1 MNESSNNQQS
11 NQQGGNS
18 GKGRRNTSN
27 KENLSNFVFGKVQP
41 QAVPLEEAVL
51 GALML
56 DREALPMVMDTLRPE
71 SFYLEAHQHIYR
83 AVIRLFERSN
93 PVDLLTV
100 TEELKK
106 AGELDNIGGGY
117 YLVELSNRVA
127 SAANIEYHARIIAQK
142 HIQRELIGVST
153 RTIRDAYEDTTDVFN
168 LLDEA
173 EKGLFAI
180 TQNNL
185 SRSYESMGSLSSK
198 VLKQIEELSKKED
211 GLTGVPTGF
220 TDLDRLTSG
229 WQPSD
234 LIIIAARPGMGKCL
248 GKGTK
253 VLMFNGSLQNVE
265 DLNPGDLLMGDD
277 STPRQVLSTTT
288 GREMMY
294 WVRQNKGMDYR
305 VNESHILS
313 LKRSR
318 TEWRHQNGAVLN
330 ISVKEYL
337 QQSAKFKT
345 NYKGYKTAVEFAERS
360 LAVHPYF
367 LGLWLGDGTSDNSNI
382 STTDEEVVSYLE
394 SYADDLGL
402 SLKKHQQAPEKCP
415 IYCIAN
421 DRQHAMGYSL
431 HGMLRDL
438 GVIGNKHIPKD
449 YLINATA
456 KRLELLAGLIDSD
469 GHYLEQSNGFEI
481 TQKNERLAREIKFL
495 CDSLGFRTSLTA
507 KKAQITSIGFEST
520 VWRLRI
526 YGDLNKVPVRI
537 QRKQPN
543 PWKSKINWQVT
554 GIRVEADKVDD
565 YYGFELDGN
574 GLFLLEDMTVTHNTS
589 MVLAV
594 ALNAA
599 RDFNKGIA
607 LFSLE
612 MASTQLV
619 QRLISMESEIPANK
633 FRNGKLED
641 YEWQMLQSTVER
653 LNAVPIFIDD
663 TPAINIFELRAKCR
677 RLKMQHDIQLI
688 VIDYLQLM
696 TGSSD
701 NNRTGN
707 REQEIGSISR
717 ALKSLAKELNV
728 PVIALSQLS
737 RAVEVRG
744 GSKRPQLS
752 DLRESGCLTGDT
764 LIVDAQTGRR
774 VTIQC
779 LAERAHQSTFAS
791 LGMTEDLKVHPQNLV
806 KAFYSGQ
813 KQVFEIKTHSG
824 RSIKASANHPFFK
837 LNGWTAL
844 ENLQEGDRIAMPRKI
859 NISSP
864 SNPLSKTELTLLAHL
879 IGDGCILPKSPYHY
893 TSADKANIEI
903 VNVCAK
909 ELFGIEGRIVAQENW
924 WHTYLTSPYHLTHR
938 VKHPITIWYEKMGLE
953 RVRSYKKRLPDQL
966 FESDEENIALFLHHL
981 WATDGNISWKT
992 AQEGRS
998 PSLAIYYGTTS
1009 VILAEQVQHLL
1020 LRLGI
1025 QSTVRI
1031 TRKGNYRPSFNIWIE
1046 GKDCQTKFLTL
1057 VGCYGERGV
1066 KIPAMQLALDAIEGN
1081 PNNDTIPKEAWH
1093 GAIQTAK
1100 EDQGLSWRSFS
1111 EQLEMSYAGSTLFKH
1126 GISRERMSRIEQFLP
1141 DEKISNLVH
1150 SDIYWDKIKSISPLG
1165 IEDVYDATVLN
1176 VHNFVANDFIVHN
1189 SIEQDADIVS
1199 FIYRPEYYQI
1209 LEDEQGQ
1216 SLKGIAE
1223 FIVAK
1228 HRNGALDTI
1237 RLKFTDTFAKFS
1249 NLDDPSF
1256 AGLSDPL
1263 TGPFQPSVISRQS
1276 RMNDEDIPF

>member
-1 MNESSNNQQS
+1 MNESNNFPQG
-11 NQQGGNS
+11 NQQGGS
-18 GKGRRNTSN
+18 DRRRRNTSN
-27 KENLSNFVFGKVQP
+27 QEGLSNFVFGKVQP

-56 DREALPMVMDTLRPE
+56 DREALPMVMDILRPE
-71 SFYLEAHQHIYR
+71 SFYLEGHQHIYR

-106 AGELDNIGGGY
+106 AGELDKIGGGY
-117 YLVELSNRVA
+117 YLVELTNRVA

-185 SRSYESMGSLSSK
+185 SRSYESMGTLSSK
-198 VLKQIEELSKKED
+198 VLKQIEELSKKGD

-234 LIIIAARPGMGKCL
+234 LIILAARPGMGKCL
-248 GKGTK
+248 AKGTK
-253 VLMFNGSLQNVE
+253 VLMYDGSLRCVE
-265 DLNPGDLLMGDD
+265 DLQSGELLMGDD
-277 STPRQVLSTTT
+277 SSPRTILSTTK

-318 TEWRHQNGAVLN
+318 NEGPHSAGDVLN
-330 ISVKEYL
+330 IPVKEYINK
-337 QQSAKFKT
+337 SNKFKT
-345 NYKGYKTAVEFAERS
+345 NYKGYKVAVEFAS
-360 LAVHPYF
+360 KPFTVHPYF
-367 LGLWLGDGTSDNSNI
+367 LGLWLGDGNNSS
-382 STTDEEVVSYLE
+382 STITTNDTEVVDFLHSYSE
-394 SYADDLGL
+394 DLGL
-402 SLKKHQQAPEKCP
+402 TLTPRKIQSGKCP
-415 IYCIAN
+415 QYTITN

-431 HGMLRDL
+431 HGMLKEI
-438 GVIGNKHIPKD
+438 GVLHHKHIPES
-449 YLINATA
+449 YLINNTVN
-456 KRLELLAGLIDSD
+456 RLDLLAGLIDSD
-469 GHYLEQSNGFEI
+469 GHYLSQSNGFEI
-481 TQKNERLAREIKFL
+481 TQKEELLAQQIKFL
-495 CDSLGFRTSLTA
+495 CDSLGFRTSIA
-507 KKAQITSIGFEST
+507 KKKAQIASIGYEST
-520 VWRLRI
+520 VWRVRI
-526 YGDLNKVPVRI
+526 YGNIERIPVRI
-537 QRKQPN
+537 KRKQPN
-543 PWKSKINWQVT
+543 PWKSRVNWQVT
-554 GIRVEADKVDD
+554 GIKVEPDCIDD
-565 YYGFELDGN
+565 YFGFELDGN

-599 RDFNKGIA
+599 RDFNKGVA

-619 QRLISMESEIPANK
+619 QRLISMESEIPATK

-653 LNAVPIFIDD
+653 LNSVPIFIDD
-663 TPAINIFELRAKCR
+663 TPGINIFELRAKCR
-677 RLKMQHDIQLI
+677 RLKMQYDIQI
-688 VIDYLQLM
+688 IIIDYLQLM
-696 TGSSD
+696 TGSTEG
-701 NNRTGN
+701 NRGGN

-717 ALKSLAKELNV
+717 ALKGLAKELNV

-764 LIVDAQTGRR
+764 LLTDAISGKRITIKELTDRPHQTPF
-774 VTIQC
+774 T
-779 LAERAHQSTFAS
+779 S
-791 LGMTEDLKVHPQNLV
+791 LGMDDHLKVGPQHLV

-813 KQVFEIKTHSG
+813 KQVFELTLHSG
-824 RSIKASANHPFFK
+824 RRIKASANHPFFK
-837 LNGWTAL
+837 INGWTAL
-844 ENLQEGDRIAMPRKI
+844 ENLEVGDRIATPRKI
-859 NISSP
+859 TISSP
-864 SNPLSKTELTLLAHL
+864 SNPLSKLELTLLAHL
-879 IGDGCILPKSPYHY
+879 IGDGCILPRSPYHY
-893 TSADKANIEI
+893 TSADWTNIEA
-903 VNVCAK
+903 VNTCAR
-909 ELFGIEGRIVAQENW
+909 ELFGIEARVVPQGNW
-924 WHTYLTSPYHLTHR
+924 WHTYLPSPYHLTHG
-938 VKHPITIWYEKMGLE
+938 VKHPITKWYEKLGLE
-953 RVRSYKKRLPDQL
+953 RVRSFDKRLPDEL
-966 FESDEENIALFLHHL
+966 FQCDESHIEHFLHHL

-992 AQEGRS
+992 THKDRQPA
-998 PSLAIYYGTTS
+998 LAIYYGTTS
-1009 VILAEQVQHLL
+1009 AILAEQVQHLL

-1025 QSTVRI
+1025 QSSVKI
-1031 TRKGNYRPSFNIWIE
+1031 TQKGNHRPSHNIWIE
-1046 GKDCQTKFLTL
+1046 GKENQARFLNQ
-1057 VGCYGERGV
+1057 VGCFGARGA
-1066 KIPAMQLALDAIEGN
+1066 KIPTMQLALEAINGN
-1081 PNNDTIPKEAWH
+1081 PNNDTIPKEAWQ
-1093 GAIQTAK
+1093 GVISDAK
-1100 EDQGLSWRSFS
+1100 AEAGLSWRTFS
-1111 EQLEMSYAGSTLFKH
+1111 SKLETAYSGSSLH
-1126 GISRERMSRIEQFLP
+1126 QSGISRARMQRVETILP
-1141 DEKISNLVH
+1141 TESIANLAH
-1150 SDIYWDKIKSISPLG
+1150 SDIYWDKIKSITPLG
-1165 IEDVYDATVLN
+1165 VEDVYDATVLE

-1209 LEDEQGQ
+1209 LEDENGQ

-1228 HRNGALDTI
+1228 HRNGALDTVK
-1237 RLKFTDTFAKFS
+1237 LKFTDTFAKFS

-1256 AGLSDPL
+1256 AGLQDPL
-1263 TGPFQPSVISRQS
+1263 SGPFQPSVITRQS

>member
-1 MNESSNNQQS
+1 MNESSNNQS
-11 NQQGGNS
+11 SGQQGNNN
-18 GKGRRNTSN
+18 GKGRRNAPNNES
-27 KENLSNFVFGKVQP
+27 LSNFVFGKVQP

-56 DREALPMVMDTLRPE
+56 DREALPLVMDTLRPE
-71 SFYLEAHQHIYR
+71 SFYLESHQQIYR
-83 AVIRLFERSN
+83 AIIRLFERSN

-106 AGELDNIGGGY
+106 AGDLDKIGGGY

-234 LIIIAARPGMGKCL
+234 LIIMAARPGMGKTL
-248 GKGTK
+248 
-253 VLMFNGSLQNVE
+253 
-265 DLNPGDLLMGDD
+265 
-277 STPRQVLSTTT
+277 
-288 GREMMY
+288 
-294 WVRQNKGMDYR
+294 
-305 VNESHILS
+305 
-313 LKRSR
+313 
-318 TEWRHQNGAVLN
+318 
-330 ISVKEYL
+330 
-337 QQSAKFKT
+337 
-345 NYKGYKTAVEFAERS
+345 
-360 LAVHPYF
+360 
-367 LGLWLGDGTSDNSNI
+367 
-382 STTDEEVVSYLE
+382 
-394 SYADDLGL
+394 
-402 SLKKHQQAPEKCP
+402 
-415 IYCIAN
+415 
-421 DRQHAMGYSL
+421 
-431 HGMLRDL
+431 
-438 GVIGNKHIPKD
+438 
-449 YLINATA
+449 
-456 KRLELLAGLIDSD
+456 
-469 GHYLEQSNGFEI
+469 
-481 TQKNERLAREIKFL
+481 
-495 CDSLGFRTSLTA
+495 
-507 KKAQITSIGFEST
+507 
-520 VWRLRI
+520 
-526 YGDLNKVPVRI
+526 
-537 QRKQPN
+537 
-543 PWKSKINWQVT
+543 
-554 GIRVEADKVDD
+554 
-565 YYGFELDGN
+565 
-574 GLFLLEDMTVTHNTS
+574 

-599 RDFNKGIA
+599 LDFGKGVA

-619 QRLISMESEIPANK
+619 QRLISMESEIPATK

-641 YEWQMLQSTVER
+641 YEWQMLQTTVER
-653 LNAVPIFIDD
+653 LNTVPIFIDD

-677 RLKMQHDIQLI
+677 RLKQQHDIQLI
-688 VIDYLQLM
+688 IIDYLQLM
-696 TGSSD
+696 TGSAD
-701 NNRTGN
+701 NSRGGN

-752 DLRESGCLTGDT
+752 DLRESGCLSGDT
-764 LIVDAQTGRR
+764 LLVDAETGRR
-774 VTIQC
+774 VTIQQ
-779 LAERAHQSTFAS
+779 LAERANQDTFTS
-791 LGMTEDLKVHPQNLV
+791 LGMNSELKVNPQHLV

-813 KQVFEIKTHSG
+813 KQVFEILTHSG
-824 RSIKASANHPFFK
+824 RRIKASANHPFFK
-837 LNGWTAL
+837 INGWTAL
-844 ENLQEGDRIAMPRKI
+844 ENLEVGDRIAMPRKI
-859 NISSP
+859 TISKP
-864 SNPLSKTELTLLAHL
+864 SNSLSKTELTLLAHL
-879 IGDGCILPKSPYHY
+879 IGDGCILPKAPYHY
-893 TSADKANIEI
+893 TSADQANIEV
-903 VNVCAK
+903 VNASAK
-909 ELFGIEGRIVAQENW
+909 ELFGIEGRLVQQSNW
-924 WHTYLTSPYHLTHR
+924 WHTYLTSPYRLTHR

-953 RVRSYKKRLPDQL
+953 RVRAYGKRLPDRL
-966 FESDEENIALFLHHL
+966 FESDETDIAHFLHHL

-992 AQEGRS
+992 VKEGRS
-998 PSLAIYYGTTS
+998 PSPAIYYGTTS
-1009 VILAEQVQHLL
+1009 PVLAEQIQHLL

-1025 QSTVRI
+1025 QSSVR
-1031 TRKGNYRPSFNIWIE
+1031 TSRKGNYRPSFNIWVE
-1046 GKDCQTKFLTL
+1046 GKECQTQFLTT
-1057 VGCYGERGV
+1057 VGCHGERGA
-1066 KIPAMQLALDAIEGN
+1066 KITQMLLALEAIEGN
-1081 PNNDTIPKEAWH
+1081 PNNDTIPKEAWQ
-1093 GAIQTAK
+1093 GVIQLAK
-1100 EDQGLSWRSFS
+1100 EENGLSWRGFS
-1111 EQLEMSYAGSTLFKH
+1111 DQLEMSYAGSTLFKH
-1126 GISRERMSRIEQFLP
+1126 GISRNRMERIERFLP
-1141 DEKISNLVH
+1141 HEEISKLAH
-1150 SDIYWDKIKSISPLG
+1150 SDIYWDKIKSITPLG
-1165 IEDVYDATVLN
+1165 VEDVFDATVLE

-1228 HRNGALDTI
+1228 HRNGALDTVK
-1237 RLKFTDTFAKFS
+1237 LKFTDTFAKFS

-1263 TGPFQPSVISRQS
+1263 SGPFQQSVVTRQS

>member
-1 MNESSNNQQS
+1 MNGFFHRIPATRIVSNRNCRVQKVDLQPFLVLPERCSKYPGTLFRASPPEQRSGIHTTMNDSSNNQQS
-11 NQQGGNS
+11 GQQGGGDRKRKNAPNNES
-18 GKGRRNTSN
+18 
-27 KENLSNFVFGKVQP
+27 LSNFVFGKVQP

-71 SFYLEAHQHIYR
+71 SFYLEGHQQIYR
-83 AVIRLFERSN
+83 AIIRLFERSN

-106 AGELDNIGGGY
+106 AGDLEKIGGGY

-142 HIQRELIGVST
+142 HIQRELISVST

-234 LIIIAARPGMGKCL
+234 LIIVAARPGMGKCL
-248 GKGTK
+248 AKGTK
-253 VLMFNGSLQNVE
+253 VLMFNGDLCNVE

-277 STPRQVLSTTT
+277 STPRTILSTTT

-294 WVRQNKGMDYR
+294 WVRQNKGIDYR

-318 TEWRHQNGAVLN
+318 TERRHQNGDVLN

-337 QQSAKFKT
+337 QQSDKFKT
-345 NYKGYKTAVEFAERS
+345 NYKGYKTSVEFADKP
-360 LAVHPYF
+360 LPVHPYF
-367 LGLWLGDGTSDNSNI
+367 LGLWLGDGTSENSNI
-382 STTDEEVVSYLE
+382 STTDEAVVSYLE
-394 SYADDLGL
+394 SYSEELGL
-402 SLKKHQQAPEKCP
+402 RLSGQKQAPGKCP

-431 HGMLRDL
+431 HGMLRAL
-438 GVIGNKHIPKD
+438 GVLGNKHIPQD
-449 YLINATA
+449 YLINSTS

-469 GHYLEQSNGFEI
+469 GHYLVQSNGFEI
-481 TQKNERLAREIKFL
+481 TQKNEKLALGIKFL
-495 CDSLGFRTSLTA
+495 CDSLGFRTSLTE
-507 KKAQITSIGFEST
+507 KKAQIASIGFET
-520 VWRLRI
+520 MVWRLRI
-526 YGDLNKVPVRI
+526 YGDLDKVPVRI
-537 QRKQPN
+537 ERKQPN

-554 GIRVEADKVDD
+554 GIRVEADKEDD

-599 RDFNKGIA
+599 LDFGKGVA

-619 QRLISMESEIPANK
+619 QRLISMESEIPATK

-641 YEWQMLQSTVER
+641 YEWQMLQTTVER
-653 LNAVPIFIDD
+653 LNTVPIFIDD

-677 RLKMQHDIQLI
+677 RLKMQHDIQLVI
-688 VIDYLQLM
+688 IDYLQLM
-696 TGSSD
+696 TGSAD
-701 NNRTGN
+701 AGRGGN

-752 DLRESGCLTGDT
+752 DLRESG
-764 LIVDAQTGRR
+764 
-774 VTIQC
+774 
-779 LAERAHQSTFAS
+779 
-791 LGMTEDLKVHPQNLV
+791 
-806 KAFYSGQ
+806 
-813 KQVFEIKTHSG
+813 
-824 RSIKASANHPFFK
+824 
-837 LNGWTAL
+837 
-844 ENLQEGDRIAMPRKI
+844 
-859 NISSP
+859 
-864 SNPLSKTELTLLAHL
+864 
-879 IGDGCILPKSPYHY
+879 
-893 TSADKANIEI
+893 
-903 VNVCAK
+903 
-909 ELFGIEGRIVAQENW
+909 
-924 WHTYLTSPYHLTHR
+924 
-938 VKHPITIWYEKMGLE
+938 
-953 RVRSYKKRLPDQL
+953 
-966 FESDEENIALFLHHL
+966 
-981 WATDGNISWKT
+981 
-992 AQEGRS
+992 
-998 PSLAIYYGTTS
+998 
-1009 VILAEQVQHLL
+1009 
-1020 LRLGI
+1020 
-1025 QSTVRI
+1025 
-1031 TRKGNYRPSFNIWIE
+1031 
-1046 GKDCQTKFLTL
+1046 
-1057 VGCYGERGV
+1057 
-1066 KIPAMQLALDAIEGN
+1066 
-1081 PNNDTIPKEAWH
+1081 
-1093 GAIQTAK
+1093 
-1100 EDQGLSWRSFS
+1100 
-1111 EQLEMSYAGSTLFKH
+1111 
-1126 GISRERMSRIEQFLP
+1126 
-1141 DEKISNLVH
+1141 
-1150 SDIYWDKIKSISPLG
+1150 
-1165 IEDVYDATVLN
+1165 
-1176 VHNFVANDFIVHN
+1176 

-1223 FIVAK
+1223 FIIAK
-1228 HRNGALDTI
+1228 HRNGALDTVK
-1237 RLKFTDTFAKFS
+1237 LKFTDTFAKFS

-1263 TGPFQPSVISRQS
+1263 SGPFQPSVISRQS